1 MIVYLQGESATGHS
15 WLPLLCI
22 TVYTA
27 ASTLGLGSLPYIYI
41 GELYSA
47 ELRPVL
53 GGVTMGLAQLELF
66 INSITFP
73 SLHTAM
79 TDGAVFWMYGG
90 ICLLGAFFALLF
102 VPETKDKV
110 SFIFKHIN
118 EYYYSYYVEF
128 TRFSPNFRA
137 WKRSSSSLGTRKIC
151 T

>member
-1 MIVYLQGESATGHS
+1 MYLQGSAGVVGHTS
-15 WLPLLCI
+15 WLPLVCI

-27 ASTLGLGSLPYIYI
+27 AGTLGLGSLPYVYI

-66 INSITFP
+66 VVVQTFP

-90 ICLLGAFFALLF
+90 ICLLGAVFALLF

-110 SFIFKHIN
+110 
-118 EYYYSYYVEF
+118 
-128 TRFSPNFRA
+128 T
-137 WKRSSSSLGTRKIC
+137 
-151 T
+151 